1 MYRSASFRRHKCSR
15 TTDPGVSLTLNPRLF
30 ISLAMA
36 RFTSL
41 RTPSGRDGA
50 VEVAGCTGAR
60 LYRRHKCSR
69 TTDPGVSLTLNPRLL
84 IRSLRLASRP
94 YGRHPGETERWWWR
108 WVRTKTQGCVPYQ
121 GPGVSLTLNP
131 RLLIRSL
138 RLASR
143 PVGRHPDETE
153 RWWGGWWVQ
162 KNSDGGLAHRY
173 FFWGWY
179 VG

>member
-30 ISLAMA
+30 I
-36 RFTSL
+36 
-41 RTPSGRDGA
+41 
-50 VEVAGCTGAR
+50 
-60 LYRRHKCSR
+60 
-69 TTDPGVSLTLNPRLL
+69 
-84 IRSLRLASRP
+84 RSLRLASRP
-94 YGRHPGETERWWWR
+94 VGRHPDETERWRWR
-108 WVRTKTQGCVPYQ
+108 CVRTKTQGCIPYQ

-173 FFWGWY
+173 FFWGLVSW
-179 VG
+179 VMIISRVVLLLCRHGQRCRDRWWVRQRERPGGCSKRELHWHLQR